1 MGILKLFLLIFFGYI
16 FFELFFGNGSLNLRL
31 GKKEKPILRLKIGD
45 GDGDGD
51 EKEEG
56 SF

>member
-31 GKKEKPILRLKIGD
+31 GKKEKPILRLKIGRD
-45 GDGDGD
+45 EDA

-56 SF
+56 PI

>member
-1 MGILKLFLLIFFGYI
+1 MYILKITLLVLFAYV

-31 GKKEKPILRLKIGD
+31 GKKENPILRLKIGKD
-45 GDGDGD
+45 E

-56 SF
+56 PF

>member
-1 MGILKLFLLIFFGYI
+1 MYILKITLLVFFAYV

-31 GKKEKPILRLKIGD
+31 GKKENPILRLKIGKD
-45 GDGDGD
+45 E

-56 SF
+56 PF

>member
-1 MGILKLFLLIFFGYI
+1 MYILKITLLVFFAYI

-31 GKKEKPILRLKIGD
+31 GKKENPILRLKIGKD
-45 GDGDGD
+45 EDT

-56 SF
+56 PF